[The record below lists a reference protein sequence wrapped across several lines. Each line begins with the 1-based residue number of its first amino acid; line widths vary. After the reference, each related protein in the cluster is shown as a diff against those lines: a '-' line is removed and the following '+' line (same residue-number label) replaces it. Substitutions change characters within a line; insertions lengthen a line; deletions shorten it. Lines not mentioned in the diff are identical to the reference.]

1 MSAVFLLSIGIPMAA
16 MIGSLV
22 LLIRTGDIR
31 VSLLTALF
39 GFLAIQQGL
48 LVWMRGAA
56 PLGFDV
62 ASGVV
67 AAGLLAGV
75 LGALALLVLWRT
87 LEELERAESLHWSA
101 MEGVRAL
108 NTLADESDSRL
119 QQRLDALLESGRK
132 HFGLEIGLV
141 SRITG
146 DRWEVVAIQA
156 PTGFPVGRGTVLPL
170 EQTWCRKTLTADRP
184 LDVPQ
189 AAGTPWADDPARSAL
204 PFEAYLGTS
213 IRVGGRSFGTLA
225 FASFEARG
233 SRFTATHR
241 DLLLLMAHRIG
252 SELVREDWNRRSA
265 ARRGESEALRPRA
278 ARTQAT
284 ASPPALDLNASLRKL
299 ERRIRRAIGPR
310 IELDLQL
317 AADLAPARE
326 QRAPLDRIILSLVQN
341 AADAMPE
348 GGTLTLATGNLEL
361 ASNAPD
367 APTPTA
373 PDRYVTLRVSDTGP
387 GTDLDGLSQAFDA
400 ERGRER
406 WPETVIDGER
416 IPIAAIHRMLQR
428 CGADLSTEIEAG
440 RGCIFTVFLPVADG
454 EKLGAEPSRTAA
466 PLRAASPAS

>member
-1 MSAVFLLSIGIPMAA
+1 MSAVFLLSIGIPVAA

-22 LLIRTGDIR
+22 LLIRTGDMR
-31 VSLLTALF
+31 VGLLTALF

-48 LVWMRGAA
+48 LAWTRGSA

-75 LGALALLVLWRT
+75 LGTLALLVVWRT
-87 LEELERAESLHWSA
+87 LDELERAESLHWSA

-108 NTLADESDSRL
+108 NTLADGSNSRL

-132 HFGLEIGLV
+132 HLGLEIGLV
-141 SRITG
+141 ARVSG
-146 DRWEVVAIQA
+146 DRWQVVAIQA
-156 PTGFPVGRGTVLPL
+156 PTGFPVGLGTVLKL
-170 EQTWCRKTLTADRP
+170 EQTWCRKTLAADRP
-184 LDVPQ
+184 LDFPRS
-189 AAGTPWADDPARSAL
+189 AGTPWADDPARSAL

-213 IRVGGRSFGTLA
+213 IRVDGRTFGTLA
-225 FASFEARG
+225 FASLEARG

-252 SELVREDWNRRSA
+252 SELEREDWNRRRV
-265 ARRGESEALRPRA
+265 ARLGESGAPRPRGA
-278 ARTQAT
+278 GSEAT
-284 ASPPALDLNASLRKL
+284 ASPKALDLNASLQKL
-299 ERRIRRAIGPR
+299 ERRIRSAIGAR

-341 AADAMPE
+341 ATNAMPE

-361 ASNAPD
+361 ASGAPD
-367 APTPTA
+367 APTPPA

-387 GTDLDGLSQAFDA
+387 GTDIDGLSQAFDA
-400 ERGRER
+400 EHGRER
-406 WPETVIDGER
+406 WPETIIDGER
-416 IPIAAIHRMLQR
+416 IPVTAIYRILQR
-428 CGADLSTEIEAG
+428 CGADLS
-440 RGCIFTVFLPVADG
+440 
-454 EKLGAEPSRTAA
+454 AEPVLAEGRVVEERD
-466 PLRAASPAS
+466 LRAEQLPAQSDGR